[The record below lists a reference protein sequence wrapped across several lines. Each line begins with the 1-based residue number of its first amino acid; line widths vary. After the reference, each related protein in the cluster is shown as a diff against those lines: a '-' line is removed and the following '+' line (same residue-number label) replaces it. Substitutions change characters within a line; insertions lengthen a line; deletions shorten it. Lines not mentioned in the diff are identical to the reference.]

1 MATSAQ
7 IKSAIRSRG
16 ASQRDITEQLAG
28 VTEQLQRA
36 EESANLFKLREAE
49 IAKTTGTLSSALELG
64 STYLEGV
71 ALKQELKDSMMDF
84 EQSLPEGVR
93 EAGGVK
99 MVRGPKSSLMDVF
112 TGTASLSDYL
122 YGQETY
128 MLGERK
134 LGTKYDVAALGK
146 QAKAMQQA
154 DLLDQ
159 FFGGEPLPK
168 SKVSRELG
176 MERPSIDVAKLY
188 GDFKEKPSMLDNVKE
203 KLQKGTLVKSDGNV
217 IPETIVKKTKTM
229 SAEDYLKTDPPNE
242 IREMIES
249 SYPRDK
255 EVPLGISRNVTD
267 YQNEKLV
274 DFLPEFL
281 QLQGPPE
288 FIGPP
293 QSTEEDMLEPI
304 AKDSYI
310 DKDGFI
316 VTKGTFLG
324 RPYTSRRSPTRKK
337 KDTSYRPEGRFG
349 NPEKALSEVDKDLK
363 EIKKLES
370 LKGVIN
376 PTVKKQQLELAKKK
390 KKELKEKI
398 KSIYDSS
405 TGKFID
411 DEYEKAFTGQL
422 KYMDDM
428 VDSGVDLGRFEL
440 PFLTKRRKVDISS
453 IQSFIDSISNKD
465 NLASR

>member
-16 ASQRDITEQLAG
+16 ASQRDITKQLAG

-36 EESANLFKLREAE
+36 EESANLFRLREAE

-71 ALKQELKDSMMDF
+71 ALKQELEDSRMDF

-146 QAKAMQQA
+146 QAKAMQQG

-176 MERPSIDVAKLY
+176 MQQPSIDIKNLY
-188 GDFKEKPSMLDNVKE
+188 GGLKQEPSMLDNVKE

-217 IPETIVKKTKTM
+217 IPETIVKKTM
-229 SAEDYLKTDPPNE
+229 SAEDYLKTDPPNA
-242 IREMIES
+242 IKEMIES
-249 SYPRDK
+249 SYPRDE
-255 EVPLGISRNVTD
+255 EVPLGISRDVTD

-281 QLQGPPE
+281 QP
-288 FIGPP
+288 
-293 QSTEEDMLEPI
+293 TEKDMLEPI
-304 AKDSYI
+304 AKDNYI

-324 RPYTSRRSPTRKK
+324 RPSTSRRQPPRKK

-349 NPEKALSEVDKDLK
+349 NPQKALSEVDKDLK
-363 EIKKLES
+363 EIKKLQS

-376 PTVKKQQLELAKKK
+376 PTVKKQNLELAKKM
-390 KKELKEKI
+390 KKELQEKI

-411 DEYEKAFTGQL
+411 DEYEKAFAGQL
-422 KYMDDM
+422 KDMDDM
-428 VDSGVDLGRFEL
+428 VESGVDLGRFEL

-453 IQSFIDSISNKD
+453 IQSFIDSISNKN